1 MSNWVNKSIFYHIY
15 PLGFCGA
22 PEYNDGATVYR
33 LDKINGW
40 ITHLKE
46 LNVNAIY
53 FGPVFES
60 TKHGYDTKDYY
71 KIDCRL
77 GSNESF
83 KKICDTLHKN
93 GIKIVLDGVFNH
105 VGRDFWAFRDVQ
117 QKRESSEYCGWFHNL
132 NFGGNSPMGDP
143 FWYEGWSGH
152 YDLVKLNLQ
161 NPQVVEH
168 LLGAVGMWIDEFG
181 IDGLRLDAADC
192 VDLGFFRQ
200 LKDFCKS
207 KNPDFWLMGEI
218 IHGDYNRW
226 ANKDTLDSVTNYECY
241 KGIYSSHNDHNYFEI
256 AHSLQRQFQQ
266 GGIYQNLCL
275 YSFLDNHD
283 VNRIASNI
291 RDKNHLN
298 NAYTVMYCMPGVPS
312 IYYGSEW
319 AVEGSRSNNSDSALR
334 PELNIGQ
341 IDNANEQLNDH
352 LKKLGRIRLALEALQ
367 FGNYKNECIRNE
379 QLVFSRSFNNQFVYV
394 ALNLN
399 AGKQT
404 VEFNTAGGFSKLTDA
419 LTGESFDN
427 TGYVR
432 IDVEGNSARILVM
445 NNGDFVLDTESAP
458 EVIMPEEIITEVEMP
473 EPVFTETEKDENLD
487 DEIDVITI
495 EVPDDCVGKC
505 VLQTITQPEVKQP
518 VIEEPSEETDNDY
531 IPVIEVAMPLEQV
544 TPGRYRH
551 YKGNEYEVVYVAK
564 HSETLQD
571 LVIYFDVNT
580 HQYWARPYDMF
591 IELVE
596 KDGKFIRRFDK
607 LS

>member
-1 MSNWVNKSIFYHIY
+1 MTNWVNKSIFYHIY

-22 PEYNDGATVYR
+22 PEYNDNIVNYR
-33 LDKINGW
+33 LDKIKEW
-40 ITHLKE
+40 IPHLKE
-46 LNVNAIY
+46 LNINAVY
-53 FGPVFES
+53 FGPLFES

-77 GSNESF
+77 GDNESF
-83 KKICDTLHKN
+83 KKICEELHRN
-93 GIKIVLDGVFNH
+93 GIRIVLDGVFNH
-105 VGRDFWAFRDVQ
+105 VGRDFWAFKDVQ
-117 QKRESSEYCGWFHNL
+117 QKLGNSEYCNWFQNL
-132 NFGGNSPMGDP
+132 NFDGNSPMGDP

-161 NPQVVEH
+161 NKKVVEH
-168 LLGAVGMWIDEFG
+168 LLGAVGMWIDEFK

-192 VDLGFFRQ
+192 VDLNFFHQ
-200 LKDFCKS
+200 LKDFCKN
-207 KNPDFWLMGEI
+207 KRPDFWLMGEI

-291 RDKNHLN
+291 RDKNHLK

-319 AVEGSRSNNSDSALR
+319 AIEGSRSNNSDIALR
-334 PELNIGQ
+334 PELNLN
-341 IDNANEQLNDH
+341 DMVNANEELNH
-352 LKKLGRIRLALEALQ
+352 FLKKLGKIRISLEALQ
-367 FGNYKNECIRNE
+367 FGDYKNEYIRNE
-379 QLVFSRSFNNQFVYV
+379 QLVFSRSYNNQYVYI
-394 ALNLN
+394 ALNLS
-399 AGKQT
+399 GYKQD
-404 VEFNTAGGFSKLTDA
+404 VEFNAVEGFSKLTDA

-427 TGYVR
+427 TGYLR
-432 IDVEGNSARILVM
+432 ISVDGNSARILVM
-445 NNGDFVLDTESAP
+445 NNGDFSLPFEESQLDTASESVQNINSDIP
-458 EVIMPEEIITEVEMP
+458 EIVIP
-473 EPVFTETEKDENLD
+473 L
-487 DEIDVITI
+487 
-495 EVPDDCVGKC
+495 
-505 VLQTITQPEVKQP
+505 
-518 VIEEPSEETDNDY
+518 SE
-531 IPVIEVAMPLEQV
+531 V

-551 YKGNEYEVVYVAK
+551 YKGDEYEVISVAE
-564 HSETLQD
+564 HSETFEK
-571 LVIYFDVNT
+571 LVIYFDVQT
-580 HQYWARPYDMF
+580 HKYWVTPYDMF

-596 KDGKFIRRFDK
+596 KDGRFVRRFDK

>member
-1 MSNWVNKSIFYHIY
+1 MTNWVNKSIFYHIY

-22 PEYNDGATVYR
+22 PEYNDNIVNYR
-33 LDKINGW
+33 LDKIKEW
-40 ITHLKE
+40 IPHLKE
-46 LNVNAIY
+46 LNINAVY
-53 FGPVFES
+53 FGPLFES

-77 GSNESF
+77 GDNESF
-83 KKICDTLHKN
+83 KKICEEIHRN
-93 GIKIVLDGVFNH
+93 GIRIVLDGVFNH
-105 VGRDFWAFRDVQ
+105 VGRDFWAFKDVQ
-117 QKRESSEYCGWFHNL
+117 QKLGNSEYCNWFQNL
-132 NFGGNSPMGDP
+132 NFDGNSPMGDP

-161 NPQVVEH
+161 NKKVVEH
-168 LLGAVGMWIDEFG
+168 LLGAVGMWIDEFK

-192 VDLGFFRQ
+192 VDLNFFHQ
-200 LKDFCKS
+200 LKDFCKN
-207 KNPDFWLMGEI
+207 KRPDFWLMGEI

-291 RDKNHLN
+291 RDKNHLK

-319 AVEGSRSNNSDSALR
+319 AIEGSRSNNSDIALR
-334 PELNIGQ
+334 PELNLN
-341 IDNANEQLNDH
+341 DMVNANEELNH
-352 LKKLGRIRLALEALQ
+352 FLKKLGKIRISLEALQ
-367 FGNYKNECIRNE
+367 FGNYKNEYIRNE
-379 QLVFSRSFNNQFVYV
+379 QLVFSRSYNNQYVYI
-394 ALNLN
+394 ALNLS
-399 AGKQT
+399 GYKQD
-404 VEFNTAGGFSKLTDA
+404 VEFNAVEGFSKLTDA

-427 TGYVR
+427 TGYLR
-432 IDVEGNSARILVM
+432 ISVDGNSARILVM
-445 NNGDFVLDTESAP
+445 NNGDFSLPFEESQLDTASESTQNINSDIP
-458 EVIMPEEIITEVEMP
+458 EIVIP
-473 EPVFTETEKDENLD
+473 L
-487 DEIDVITI
+487 
-495 EVPDDCVGKC
+495 
-505 VLQTITQPEVKQP
+505 
-518 VIEEPSEETDNDY
+518 SE
-531 IPVIEVAMPLEQV
+531 V

-551 YKGNEYEVVYVAK
+551 YKGDEYEVISVAE
-564 HSETLQD
+564 HSETFEK
-571 LVIYFDVNT
+571 LVIYFDVQT
-580 HQYWARPYDMF
+580 HKYWVTPYNMF

-596 KDGKFIRRFDK
+596 KDGRFVRRFDK